1 MTAEK
6 NIKWTESQI
15 SPEKRAKLLG
25 QRGCVLWLT
34 GLSGSGK
41 TTIARKLEEHLMT
54 AGHPCYV
61 LDGDNIRH
69 GLNSDL
75 GFSETDR
82 TENIRRISEVSGLFA
97 DAGLIVITSF
107 ISPFKE
113 DRQRARH
120 KVPEGAFIEIYL
132 DTSLEV
138 CEKRDPKN
146 LYKKAR
152 KGEIPDF
159 TGISSPY
166 ESPDK
171 AEIVLD
177 TGKLSLEDCINNILD
192 YFLKNNIIAGKPGAA
207 GR

>member
-82 TENIRRISEVSGLFA
+82 TENIRRISEVSALFA

-113 DRQRARH
+113 DRQKARH
-120 KVPEGAFIEIYL
+120 KVPAGSFIEIYL

-177 TGKLSLEDCINNILD
+177 TGKLSLEDCINHIRD
-192 YFLKNNIIAGKPGAA
+192 YFLKNNIIAGNPEAA

>member
-1 MTAEK
+1 MTSNK
-6 NIKWTESQI
+6 NLKWTESQI
-15 SPEKRAKLLG
+15 SPEKREKLLG

-41 TTIARKLEEHLMT
+41 TTIARKLEEHLVSE
-54 AGHPCYV
+54 GHPCYV

-75 GFSETDR
+75 GFSESDR
-82 TENIRRISEVSGLFA
+82 KENVRRISEVSALFA

-113 DRQRARH
+113 DRQKARM
-120 KVPEGAFIEIYL
+120 KVPEGSFVEIYL

-159 TGISSPY
+159 TGINSPY
-166 ESPDK
+166 EPPEK

-177 TGKLSLEDCINNILD
+177 TDGLSLENCIDRILD
-192 YFLKNNIIAGKPGAA
+192 YFLHNNIISKKTGTAD
-207 GR
+207 R

>member
-1 MTAEK
+1 MINDK
-6 NIKWTESQI
+6 NLKWTESQI
-15 SPEKRAKLLG
+15 SPEKRACLLG

-41 TTIARKLEEHLMT
+41 TTIARKLEEHLMS

-75 GFSETDR
+75 GFSESDR
-82 TENIRRISEVSGLFA
+82 TENIRRISEVSALFA

-107 ISPFKE
+107 ISPFRD
-113 DRQRARH
+113 DRRKARQ

-166 ESPDK
+166 EPPEK

-177 TGKLSLEDCINNILD
+177 TGKLSLESCINHIVD
-192 YFLKNNIIAGKPGAA
+192 YFLENSIIPEKPGIED
-207 GR
+207 R

>member
-1 MTAEK
+1 MTNAK
-6 NIKWTESQI
+6 NIKWTASQI
-15 SPEKRAKLLG
+15 SPEKRAILLG
-25 QRGCVLWLT
+25 QRGCVVWFT

-41 TTIARKLEEHLMT
+41 TTIARKLEEHMMS

-75 GFSETDR
+75 GFSENDR
-82 TENIRRISEVSGLFA
+82 KENIRRISEVAALFA
-97 DAGLIVITSF
+97 DAGLIAITSF
-107 ISPFKE
+107 ISPFIN
-113 DRQRARH
+113 DRMKARQ
-120 KVPEGAFIEIYL
+120 KTPEGSFIEIYL

-166 ESPDK
+166 EPPEN

-177 TGKLSLEDCINNILD
+177 TGKLSLENCIGRIID
-192 YFLKNNIIAGKPGAA
+192 YFHENNIITKKD
-207 GR
+207 

>member
-1 MTAEK
+1 MTNNK
-6 NIKWTESQI
+6 NLKWTESKI
-15 SPEKRAKLLG
+15 SPEKREKLLG

-41 TTIARKLEEHLMT
+41 TTIARKLEEHLVSQ
-54 AGHPCYV
+54 GHPCYV

-75 GFSETDR
+75 GFSESDR
-82 TENIRRISEVSGLFA
+82 KENVRRISEVSALFA

-113 DRQRARH
+113 DRQKARM
-120 KVPEGAFIEIYL
+120 KVPEGSFVEIYL

-138 CEKRDPKN
+138 CEKRDPKS

-159 TGISSPY
+159 TGINSPY
-166 ESPDK
+166 EPPEK

-177 TGKLSLEDCINNILD
+177 TGRLSLENCVTRIID
-192 YFLKNNIIAGKPGAA
+192 YFLHNNIISKKNGTTD
-207 GR
+207 R

>member
-15 SPEKRAKLLG
+15 SPEKRAQLLG

-177 TGKLSLEDCINNILD
+177 TGKLSLEDCINHILD

>member
-1 MTAEK
+1 MTSGK
-6 NIKWTESQI
+6 NIKWTESRI

-41 TTIARKLEEHLMT
+41 TTIARKLEEYLMS

-82 TENIRRISEVSGLFA
+82 KENIRRISEVSALFA

-107 ISPFKE
+107 ISPFKD
-113 DRQRARH
+113 DRQKARQ
-120 KVPEGAFIEIYL
+120 KVPEGSFIEIYL
-132 DTSLEV
+132 DTALEV

-152 KGEIPDF
+152 KGEIADF

-177 TGKLSLEDCINNILD
+177 TGKLSLESCISHILD
-192 YFLKNNIIAGKPGAA
+192 YFLRNNIITGKPGAT

>member
-82 TENIRRISEVSGLFA
+82 TENIRRISEVSALFA

-120 KVPEGAFIEIYL
+120 KVPDGAFIEIYL

-177 TGKLSLEDCINNILD
+177 TGKLSLEDCINHILD

>member
-177 TGKLSLEDCINNILD
+177 TGKLSLEDCINHILD